1 MPTDTSALQT
11 DLAPAKSDTAPARA
25 VPYQEK
31 PKWGGSRKEAT
42 EARKLP
48 FHVKNLEILEEFIR
62 SLPSLSERRIM
73 KYRAR
78 MGKISRDLGKPF
90 DQVTKDD
97 LRLYIQK
104 INGSPDYTDWTKL
117 DYRIFIKKFF
127 AWMHDR
133 EWVSWIRLGRVKAAV
148 GVDDILTDLELDN
161 LRRACDNPR
170 DRALVE
176 TAYEGAFRPHE
187 LLSLTKSMVA
197 FDEYGAKISLQTGK
211 TGPRSVRVVNAAPL
225 LAEWIAQHPVKGKDA
240 HLWIDMSNDTQYRP
254 LHWLGLAKVV
264 KRIAKKAGVEKR
276 VNVYVF
282 RHTRLTNLSKELT
295 EPQLCM
301 IAGWEL
307 GSDMPRNYVHL
318 SGRDVDDALLKTY
331 GLVKP
336 KNVKEAKVPKKCIR
350 CETMNSAQQETCT
363 KCGMALTLT
372 AALEKDQ
379 ELEELKEKQRR
390 QQETLDLILNTPGLA
405 ELFRKH
411 TDLP

>member
-1 MPTDTSALQT
+1 MT
-11 DLAPAKSDTAPARA
+11 PAKSGIAPARE
-25 VPYQEK
+25 VPYHVRS
-31 PKWGGSRKEAT
+31 KWGGARMESAEAK
-42 EARKLP
+42 KLP
-48 FHVKNLEILEEFIR
+48 FHVRNLEILEEFIR
-62 SLPSLSERRIM
+62 TLPSLSKRRID
-73 KYRAR
+73 KYRSR

-97 LRLYIQK
+97 LRLYIQR
-104 INGSPDYTDWTKL
+104 INGSPDFTDWTKL

-133 EWVSWIRLGRVKAAV
+133 EWVSWIRLGKVKAAV

-161 LRRACDNPR
+161 LRRACDNSR
-170 DRALVE
+170 DRALIE

-225 LAEWIAQHPVKGKDA
+225 LAEWISQHPLKKSNDA
-240 HLWIDMSNDTQYRP
+240 PLWIDLSNDTQYRA
-254 LHWLGLAKVV
+254 LRWLGLAKIV
-264 KRIAKKAGVEKR
+264 KRIAKRAGIEKR
-276 VNVYVF
+276 MNVYVF

-318 SGRDVDDALLKTY
+318 SGRDVDEALLKTY
-331 GLVKP
+331 GLVKS
-336 KNVKEAKVPKKCIR
+336 KETKEIRTPKKCSR
-350 CETMNSAQQETCT
+350 CGTVCSFESQTCS
-363 KCGMALTLT
+363 KCGMALSLT

-379 ELEELKEKQRR
+379 ELDELKEKQRR
-390 QQETLDLILNTPGLA
+390 QQETIDLILNTPGLA
-405 ELFRKH
+405 ELFRNH
-411 TDLP
+411 TSSS

>member
-1 MPTDTSALQT
+1 MPTDTSALQA
-11 DLAPAKSDTAPARA
+11 DLTHKH
-25 VPYQEK
+25 
-31 PKWGGSRKEAT
+31 WGGVRTKAQT
-42 EARKLP
+42 LPFEAR
-48 FHVKNLEILEEFIR
+48 NREILEEFIR
-62 SLPSLSERRIM
+62 TLPSLSARRIA
-73 KYRAR
+73 KYRFR
-78 MGKISRDLGKPF
+78 MGKISRDLGKTF
-90 DQVTKDD
+90 DQVTQDD
-97 LRLYIQK
+97 LRLYIQRV
-104 INGSPDYTDWTKL
+104 NGSPDFTDWTKL

-148 GVDDILTDLELDN
+148 GVNDILTDLELDN

-211 TGPRSVRVVNAAPL
+211 TGPRSVRVVNASPL
-225 LAEWIAQHPVKGKDA
+225 LAEWISQHPVKSNDA
-240 HLWIDMSNDTQYRP
+240 PLWVDMSNDTEYRA
-254 LHWLGLAKVV
+254 LRWLGLAKIV
-264 KRIAKKAGVEKR
+264 KRIAKRAGIEKR

-318 SGRDVDDALLKTY
+318 SGRDVDEALLKTY
-331 GLVKP
+331 GLVKS
-336 KNVKEAKVPKKCIR
+336 KATKEIKIPKKCVR
-350 CETMNSAQQETCT
+350 CGTVCSAEAETCS

-372 AALEKDQ
+372 AAIQKD
-379 ELEELKEKQRR
+379 EELAELKKIQER
-390 QQETLDLILNTPGLA
+390 QQETLDLILRTPGLA
-405 ELFRKH
+405 DLFRKH
-411 TDLP
+411 TSPR